1 MKKVLH
7 IRKEEKDQKAFG
19 ERVTIVQCGMK
30 GGLQA
35 DDGQGGLQGVAESA
49 DERIEIE
56 PECG

>member
-1 MKKVLH
+1 MRKVLH
-7 IRKEEKDQKAFG
+7 IRNEEKGQRGLG
-19 ERVTIVQCGMK
+19 ESVTIMQSGMK

-35 DDGQGGLQGVAESA
+35 DDGKSGLQGVAEGA